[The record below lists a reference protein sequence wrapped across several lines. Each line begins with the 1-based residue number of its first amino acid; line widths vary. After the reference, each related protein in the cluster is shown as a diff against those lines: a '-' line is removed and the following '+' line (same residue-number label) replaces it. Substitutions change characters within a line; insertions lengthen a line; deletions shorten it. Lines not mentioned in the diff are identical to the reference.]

1 MSAAQDFLD
10 EKLSKNKYTIKQQE
24 TLDANGGFSVANASE
39 GVIPGGDA
47 YKKYGK
53 MPGSESSNS
62 STTTTTTATSTW
74 DGKNYSQGAFN
85 ADDLKNHFGLQDGT
99 AKAGYNAA
107 AGATD
112 GDKAKDNDL
121 LGKGYL
127 SNEKYES
134 LKSDSKIKD
143 AYAAIN
149 GQDAADKK
157 FKDGSIS
164 INTMDALFDD
174 LTARANTETVAAE
187 PEKERTPIEHS
198 PEVKQA
204 KERVANYENDVL
216 SGKMSQDIFEG
227 ANDPGNE
234 DVFNQDTTSGL
245 TLNNMDR
252 INDKYSL
259 NIDQGMNGIGTPA
272 GAEPKSTE
280 ATQSFLEAKKTDL
293 KKTYG
298 FKPSTAKIQ
307 YGVN

>member
-10 EKLSKNKYTIKQQE
+10 EKLSKNKYTVKQQA
-24 TLDANGGFSVANASE
+24 TLDANGGPSVVNREETEAPAGE
-39 GVIPGGDA
+39 A
-47 YKKYGK
+47 YAKYGTSTTSSAGGADK
-53 MPGSESSNS
+53 YRGFGQDSDSGRNYSSGAWGSGELDAAGLAAKYKLDTSQEGRGKGHIWGRNADGSEVYIGKSSM
-62 STTTTTTATSTW
+62 
-74 DGKNYSQGAFN
+74 
-85 ADDLKNHFGLQDGT
+85 DLASNKDLIANHSKQ
-99 AKAGYNAA
+99 A
-107 AGATD
+107 
-112 GDKAKDNDL
+112 
-121 LGKGYL
+121 
-127 SNEKYES
+127 NENEIDHSGIPES
-134 LKSDSKIKD
+134 LSSSGDIKG
-143 AYAAIN
+143 AILTEWKGGIGAAKE
-149 GQDAADKK
+149 A
-157 FKDGSIS
+157 
-164 INTMDALFDD
+164 
-174 LTARANTETVAAE
+174 EPE

-234 DVFNQDTTSGL
+234 DVTKQDTTSGL

-252 INDKYSL
+252 INDKYNL

-293 KKTYG
+293 KTTYG